1 MASPSA
7 PAKSS
12 GEHIEVVAQ
21 NENDDHQTKG
31 MDRAAKFLHD
41 ANKVVVVTDEN
52 NARVLRHID
61 LTILPIILSVYAL
74 QSLDKTTLSYAAVF
88 GLNEDTNLKGEEYG
102 WLGSVVYL
110 SQLVMQPAVAYFLVK
125 FPIGKFTATM
135 VLFWGISL
143 CGMASSHN
151 FGGLLAT
158 RLLLGAFEAS
168 VAPAFISIVQ
178 MWYRRSEQT
187 NRNAL
192 WYAML
197 GIVNMFGS
205 LLTYGLGHIKSH
217 LHSYQII
224 FLFCG
229 LLTVVFSIV
238 VFIFMPDSPVDA
250 KFLKGDDKLIAIE
263 RLRVNQMGISSG
275 VWRWDHCWEI
285 LYDLKTWLWFAMLVT
300 VSIPSGGV
308 STFGPLIVASFGFDS
323 FTTIL
328 FNIPFGAVQIVSTLG
343 GAYLA
348 TKLKKKSP
356 VLLLLCIPPIVG
368 IVMLMCLEYDKSDQG
383 GLLAGYYLIS
393 FYPGITPL
401 IYSWSGQNTAGDT
414 KRKINTGIMF
424 VGACVGNIIG
434 PHLFNTEEAPRYTR
448 GLRVNLAL
456 FIALMVQIVFAM
468 FWIALLNRKHART
481 RESKGKSANIVDL
494 SMQRPKS
501 SDGKE
506 GSVMATTEQNA
517 EALGAKAFN
526 DETDLQNEDFI
537 FLY

>member
-1 MASPSA
+1 MASPPA
-7 PAKSS
+7 PTKDSN
-12 GEHIEVVAQ
+12 EHIEVVAN
-21 NENDDHQTKG
+21 NEDDERQAKG
-31 MDRAAKFLHD
+31 MDRAAKYLQD

-52 NARVLRHID
+52 NARVLRRID
-61 LTILPIILSVYAL
+61 LTILPILLSVYAL

-88 GLNEDTNLKGEEYG
+88 GLNEDTNLKGEEYS
-102 WLGSVVYL
+102 WLGSIVYL
-110 SQLVMQPAVAYFLVK
+110 AQLAMQPAVAYFLVK

-135 VLFWGISL
+135 LLCWGISL
-143 CGMASSHN
+143 CGMAAARN
-151 FGGLLAT
+151 FGGLMAT
-158 RLLLGAFEAS
+158 RFLLGAFEAS
-168 VAPAFISIVQ
+168 VAPAFISIIQ

-197 GIVNMFGS
+197 GVVNMFGS
-205 LLTYGLGHIKSH
+205 LLAYGLGHIKSH
-217 LHSYQII
+217 LYSYQII

-229 LLTVVFSIV
+229 LLTVVFSVV
-238 VFIFMPDSPVDA
+238 VFLFMPDSPVDA
-250 KFLKGDDKLIAIE
+250 KFLKGDDKLVAIE

-275 VWRWDHCWEI
+275 VWRWDHCREA
-285 LYDLKTWLWFAMLVT
+285 LCDPKTWLWFAMLVT
-300 VSIPSGGV
+300 ISIPSGGV

-356 VLLLLCIPPIVG
+356 ALLLLCIPPVFG
-368 IVMLMCLEYDKSDQG
+368 IVMLMCLKYDKSDQG

-393 FYPGITPL
+393 CYPGITPL

-424 VGACVGNIIG
+424 VGACAGNIIG
-434 PHLFNTEEAPRYTR
+434 PHLFNTDEAPHYTR

-456 FIALMVQIVFAM
+456 FIALMLQIVLTI

-481 RESKGKSANIVDL
+481 RESKGKSAIVVDL

-501 SDGKE
+501 SDGKTD
-506 GSVMATTEQNA
+506 SSPTEQSEN
-517 EALGAKAFN
+517 ALGAKAFN
-526 DETDLQNEDFI
+526 DETDLQNEEFI